1 MTHERRHTMKK
12 LLLPIL
18 CTLMLCGCANTPPT
32 ETTASME
39 TTTPTETTSAETT
52 TMETSTAETTTETTT
67 EEPIATETTYI
78 ESLGETK
85 VKLSTMSEEDL
96 RKFFTDAGL
105 NIPKM
110 YERFSLRELVIN
122 LEKDPFYE
130 HGINIT
136 LRFDTYARILVS
148 KYYNMPNMYDEWF
161 PDGPQPD
168 GWTEINP
175 TNTLPERD

>member
-1 MTHERRHTMKK
+1 MTRERRHTMKK

-18 CTLMLCGCANTPPT
+18 CALMLCGCANTPPT
-32 ETTASME
+32 ETTANTE
-39 TTTPTETTSAETT
+39 TTTPIETTSAETT
-52 TMETSTAETTTETTT
+52 TMDTSTAETTTETTT
-67 EEPIATETTYI
+67 EEPLATETTYI
-78 ESLGETK
+78 ESLDETK

-168 GWTEINP
+168 GRTDIKP

>member
-1 MTHERRHTMKK
+1 MEIIRMTRERRHTMKK

-18 CTLMLCGCANTPPT
+18 CALMLCGCANTPPT
-32 ETTASME
+32 ETT
-39 TTTPTETTSAETT
+39 
-52 TMETSTAETTTETTT
+52 T
-67 EEPIATETTYI
+67 EEPIATEITYI
-78 ESLGETK
+78 ESLDETK

>member
-1 MTHERRHTMKK
+1 MKK

-18 CTLMLCGCANTPPT
+18 CALMLCGCADTPPE
-32 ETTASME
+32 ETTAS
-39 TTTPTETTSAETT
+39 TETSTPAETT
-52 TMETSTAETTTETTT
+52 AAETTAMDTTTAETTTAETTTEA
-67 EEPIATETTYI
+67 PIATETTYI
-78 ESLGETK
+78 ESLRETK

-105 NIPKM
+105 KIPKM

-130 HGINIT
+130 HGINST
-136 LRFDTYARILVS
+136 LQFDTYARILVS

-175 TNTLPERD
+175 TNTLPERN

>member
-1 MTHERRHTMKK
+1 MKIRMTRERRHTMKK
-12 LLLPIL
+12 LLPPIL
-18 CTLMLCGCANTPPT
+18 CALMLCGCADTPPEETTAST
-32 ETTASME
+32 ETTA
-39 TTTPTETTSAETT
+39 AETT
-52 TMETSTAETTTETTT
+52 AMDTTTAETTTETTT
-67 EEPIATETTYI
+67 ESPIATETTYI

-85 VKLSTMSEEDL
+85 TKLSTLSEEDL
-96 RKFFTDAGL
+96 QKFFTDAGL

-130 HGINIT
+130 HGINST
-136 LRFDTYARILVS
+136 LQFDTYARILVS

-175 TNTLPERD
+175 TNTLPERN